1 MGMAFAAFA
10 PHNPLTAMNIV
21 LWFLVGAFMGWLMS
35 RVLSE
40 PGHEGTALNL
50 TVGLVSATLAGWF
63 FSPWLRSGGGAAG
76 RVDLPALVLAIV
88 GALVGL
94 TLFNLLRQAM
104 LRR

>member
-1 MGMAFAAFA
+1 
-10 PHNPLTAMNIV
+10 MNIV
-21 LWFLVGAFMGWLMS
+21 LWFAVGSLLGWLMS

-40 PGHEGTALNL
+40 PGREGTAVNL

-63 FSPWLRSGGGAAG
+63 LSPWLRAEGGAVG
-76 RVDLPALVLAIV
+76 RVDLPALVLAVV

>member
-1 MGMAFAAFA
+1 M
-10 PHNPLTAMNIV
+10 PIAMNIV
-21 LWFLVGAFMGWLMS
+21 LWFLVGALMGWLMS

-40 PGHEGTALNL
+40 PGQEGTALNL

-63 FSPWLRSGGGAAG
+63 FSPWLRSEGGVAG

-94 TLFNLLRQAM
+94 TLFNLVRQAM

>member
-1 MGMAFAAFA
+1 
-10 PHNPLTAMNIV
+10 MNIV
-21 LWFLVGAFMGWLMS
+21 LWFLVGSALGWLMS

-40 PGHEGTALNL
+40 PGQEGTAVNL
-50 TVGLVSATLAGWF
+50 TVGLVSATLTGWF
-63 FSPWLRSGGGAAG
+63 LSPWLRAGMGAPA
-76 RVDLPALVLAIV
+76 RVDLPALVLSIV

>member
-1 MGMAFAAFA
+1 
-10 PHNPLTAMNIV
+10 MNIV
-21 LWFLVGAFMGWLMS
+21 LWFFIGALIGWLMS

-40 PGHEGTALNL
+40 PGQEGTALNL

-63 FSPWLRSGGGAAG
+63 FSPWLRSGAAATG
-76 RVDLPALVLAIV
+76 RVDLPALVLAVV

-94 TLFNLLRQAM
+94 TLFNLVRQAM